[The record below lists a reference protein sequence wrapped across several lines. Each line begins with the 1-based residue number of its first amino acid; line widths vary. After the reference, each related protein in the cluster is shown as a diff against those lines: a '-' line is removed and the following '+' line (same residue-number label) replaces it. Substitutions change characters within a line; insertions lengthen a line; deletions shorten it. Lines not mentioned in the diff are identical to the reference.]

1 MTDYARYPYE
11 TLIAIGAKLD
21 RISDDLNSSDKG
33 ASDVNG
39 LGEDQSSIVD
49 GIHDFRDEWGESIKK
64 LKENIGAF
72 GRLSGQIGSMV
83 AETDQQLAQSM
94 RLGAS

>member
-11 TLIAIGAKLD
+11 TLMAVGTKLD

-39 LGEDQSSIVD
+39 LGEDQSSIAH
-49 GIHDFRDEWGESIKK
+49 GIDDFRDEWGESIKK
-64 LKENIGAF
+64 LKDNIGTF

-83 AETDQQLAQSM
+83 SDTDQQLAQSM